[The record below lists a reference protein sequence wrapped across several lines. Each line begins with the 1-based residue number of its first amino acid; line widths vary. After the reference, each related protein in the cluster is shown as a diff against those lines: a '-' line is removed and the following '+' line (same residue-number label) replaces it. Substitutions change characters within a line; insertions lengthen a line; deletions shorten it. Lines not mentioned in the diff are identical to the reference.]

1 MPKKSTKK
9 KTETKRKLST
19 YVIIETITI
28 EQEIPAWSDED
39 ALRKYQE
46 MMDDKMN
53 RFELTQEGCTSTS
66 STTTHIEI
74 ENLAD
79 DDSCDSE

>member
-19 YVIIETITI
+19 YVITETITI

-39 ALRKYQE
+39 ALQKYQD
-46 MMDDKMN
+46 MMNDKQN
-53 RFELTQEGCTSTS
+53 RFDMTQEGCTSTS
-66 STTTHIEI
+66 STMIDIEI

>member
-19 YVIIETITI
+19 YVITETITI

-39 ALRKYQE
+39 ALRKYQD
-46 MMDDKMN
+46 MMNDQRN
-53 RFELTQEGCTSTS
+53 RFDLTQEGCTSTS
-66 STTTHIEI
+66 STMIDIEI